1 MKIKRYSYIVLTFIF
16 MFLIACGKGR
26 GKVTPVKGDQVS
38 DLSPSQGGS
47 IVLAMGNI
55 DTLNPLLNSN
65 QDYYHISKL
74 LYDHLFVVQKNG
86 KIVPSLAEHYSLSE
100 DGHTLSVTIRDNIYW
115 EDGKKLTAKDV
126 AATFNALQFLPE
138 ESPYFQLIKH
148 SVTSAQSFN
157 IKDFARAIVF
167 DDKNIDFQFKK
178 PYGNIL
184 QMLTFPVL
192 PSHLMTPEEMVSKDK
207 YRVNGTGPF
216 LLKSYERNKEI
227 VLMKNPNY
235 HQNVPFVDEVRIKI
249 MGDKNKEKQAFEA
262 GQLDVLCLGDYTW
275 DKYRANSDIKIENIE
290 TNKLEILAFNM
301 TNPIFQGEEGLALR
315 QAIHR
320 SINKE
325 KIIDSLYLSQ
335 GSSSSSLINKEL
347 SAGLSLENEVYYNLE
362 TSEGI
367 LQKAHFHDFNGD
379 GWLEKP
385 NGERFQLEISANL
398 SNYLK
403 KTEAELIVEDL
414 KALGIRASVKDV
426 NSLEGEKKSTNL
438 VLNGDYQLALFEI
451 NFSAVPDISSLL
463 YGDSSSFQNISRV
476 NDPILNEYLVELS
489 LTYDEGTRSLLLNKI
504 HNRFLEICPYI
515 PLFFKQEVLVRN
527 AKIKEGMNPIYFD
540 RYSGIKNVHVP
551 RK

>member
-1 MKIKRYSYIVLTFIF
+1 MKIKRYSYIVLTFVL

-86 KIVPSLAEHYSLSE
+86 KIVPSLVEHYSLSE

-167 DDKNIDFQFKK
+167 DDKNIDFQFKE

-262 GQLDVLCLGDYTW
+262 GQLDVLCLDDYTW

-426 NSLEGEKKSTNL
+426 NSLEGEKQSTNL

-476 NDPILNEYLVELS
+476 NDPLLNEYLVELS
-489 LTYDEGTRSLLLNKI
+489 LTYDEGARSLLLNKI